1 MKQLDAARILV
12 ASDSVNDATR
22 ICGQLEQDFAEVRMS
37 TDGDK
42 AVEDFDAFKPSVL
55 VVAFDS
61 LQKAQGYALGLY
73 RYASSHHAHRSLLL
87 CSKDEIRAAFD
98 ACRKGTFD
106 DYVLYWPHTHDGFRL
121 TMSVLTAARHG
132 AATRGGGPSTL
143 DLISHAKQLGLMQS
157 VLEQHA
163 LEEERHAKLADGSL
177 SHAEGAV
184 GAAIDDLYRRL
195 ADDRT
200 SSIVDIKDSA
210 ALSRAFDQ
218 LKRRPVSEV
227 FKKTAKSMVPAA
239 PWTARLKEKLAPH
252 LSDMRA
258 FGDKV
263 RKIRPVILFVEDNQF
278 ARSLVQKA
286 LEGKDYEIAFA
297 HDGTATLSL
306 LRNMR
311 PDLIMMDVNLPDIDG
326 VSLTRKLKAVPH
338 LAEIP
343 IVMLTSEAKVQ
354 TLESSMDAGATG
366 FVVKPFT
373 REALLAK
380 IDKFLSLAS

>member
-1 MKQLDAARILV
+1 
-12 ASDSVNDATR
+12 
-22 ICGQLEQDFAEVRMS
+22 
-37 TDGDK
+37 
-42 AVEDFDAFKPSVL
+42 
-55 VVAFDS
+55 
-61 LQKAQGYALGLY
+61 
-73 RYASSHHAHRSLLL
+73 
-87 CSKDEIRAAFD
+87 
-98 ACRKGTFD
+98 
-106 DYVLYWPHTHDGFRL
+106 VLYWPHTHDGFRL

-132 AATRGGGPSTL
+132 VTREEGLSTL
-143 DLISHAKQLGLMQS
+143 DLISHTKQLGLMLS
-157 VLEQHA
+157 VLDQHA
-163 LEEERHAKLADGSL
+163 VEEERHAKSAGGSL
-177 SHAEGAV
+177 SRAEGAV
-184 GAAIDDLYRRL
+184 GAAIDALYRRL

-200 SSIVDIKDSA
+200 SSIVDIKDSE

-218 LKRRPVSEV
+218 LKSTPVSEV
-227 FKKTAKSMVPAA
+227 FQEAAKSMVPAA
-239 PWTARLKEKLAPH
+239 PWTVQLKQKLAPH

-278 ARSLVQKA
+278 ARNLVQKA

-343 IVMLTSEAKVQ
+343 VVMLTSEAKVQ
-354 TLESSMDAGATG
+354 TLQSSMDAGATG

-380 IDKFLSLAS
+380 IDKFLSLAN